1 MNTFNIYDQ
10 NFINSEV
17 YQQFLKDN
25 PSNGYLRIRAFAA
38 NQAIPISGM
47 NITVS
52 KIIDNN
58 NVIFFEGATNS
69 SGIIERITLPTPKL
83 DPNNLD
89 TPNSISYNITA
100 SYNNDKKIYK
110 VNMYENVYVVQDI
123 NVVPNMNMMGG
134 INGR

>member
-47 NITVS
+47 NITIS

-58 NVIFFEGATNS
+58 NVIFLKEQQ
-69 SGIIERITLPTPKL
+69 IHLE
-83 DPNNLD
+83 
-89 TPNSISYNITA
+89 
-100 SYNNDKKIYK
+100 
-110 VNMYENVYVVQDI
+110 
-123 NVVPNMNMMGG
+123 
-134 INGR
+134 

>member
-10 NFINSEV
+10 NFINSEI
-17 YQQFLKDN
+17 YQKFLENN

-38 NQAIPISGM
+38 NQAIPISGL
-47 NITVS
+47 NITIS

-58 NVIFFEGATNS
+58 NVIFFEGATNA

-83 DPNNLD
+83 DLNNLD
-89 TPNSISYNITA
+89 APNSITYDINTTYNQE
-100 SYNNDKKIYK
+100 NKIYK

-123 NVVPNMNMMGG
+123 NIVPNMMGG